1 MSSDVLP
8 FRKQPAALT
17 REDAEEWIR
26 GAALDSKNVG
36 RTDHAI
42 EQMIDRDISM
52 RQVWEVIKVGRVVK
66 DPEWDDEHED
76 WVCKVRKRAAG
87 RRVTVII
94 ALEAKNKMTVVT
106 TYG

>member
-1 MSSDVLP
+1 MSSDVIH

-26 GAALDSKNVG
+26 GAALDSRNVG

-42 EQMIDRDISM
+42 EQMLNRDISM
-52 RQVWEVIKVGRVVK
+52 RQVWETIRVGRVVK
-66 DPEWDDEHED
+66 DPEWDDEHGD
-76 WVCKVRKRAAG
+76 WVCKVQKRAAG
-87 RRVTVII
+87 RSITVVI
-94 ALEAKNKMTVVT
+94 ALEAINKMTVVT